1 MRKHSNADRM
11 SGDEARQPRGAD
23 RRTGSRR
30 AEDLERR
37 LTEVEHLTRANRRE
51 LELQFQRMAHM
62 QAELDML
69 LRLAREAPRS
79 AVRHGKIDGFE
90 HPNTSVDPL
99 TAGVARLPGRPR
111 S

>member
-1 MRKHSNADRM
+1 V
-11 SGDEARQPRGAD
+11 AD

-37 LTEVEHLTRANRRE
+37 LAEVEHLTRANRRE

-69 LRLAREAPRS
+69 LRLAREAPARPIFG
-79 AVRHGKIDGFE
+79 HGKIDGFE
-90 HPNTSVDPL
+90 PPPNSNVDPL
-99 TAGVARLPGRPR
+99 SASMSRVPGRPR

>member
-1 MRKHSNADRM
+1 M
-11 SGDEARQPRGAD
+11 SGDGAKQPRVAD

-37 LTEVEHLTRANRRE
+37 LAEVEHLARANRRE

-69 LRLAREAPRS
+69 LRLAREAPARS
-79 AVRHGKIDGFE
+79 SVRHGKIDDFE
-90 HPNTSVDPL
+90 HPNSSIDPL
-99 TAGVARLPGRPR
+99 TAGMARLPGRPR